1 MHIERQIREFMKRYI
16 NERIELI
23 KSVSHKR
30 VGEKEQM
37 PRESMRE
44 LTSTQFLAPQPFF
57 PLTRRPQGIYTRLNL
72 KTFLLRLKWLR
83 FTLGTH

>member
-1 MHIERQIREFMKRYI
+1 MHIERQIREFIKRYI

-30 VGEKEQM
+30 VGEKKQM
-37 PRESMRE
+37 LRVIMLE

-57 PLTRRPQGIYTRLNL
+57 SAYSASGNL
-72 KTFLLRLKWLR
+72 
-83 FTLGTH
+83 H